1 MKQCVILDDEPLA
14 VDLLVSY
21 VEKTEDL
28 IVAFAGTNVFEAI
41 QFIQKNKVDVVFLD
55 VQMPELTGL
64 QVLKIIGTGYQVIF
78 TTAYTEYALDG
89 FELDITDYL
98 LKPITY
104 ERFLKGVQKTKKLTN
119 ALASSESANPDEF
132 IFIKTDSKMV
142 KVNLSDILFIEGL
155 KDYISLHTT
164 TEVLISLM
172 TLKSLEAML
181 PARHFL
187 RVHKS
192 YIISLNKI
200 DSVERNRIFL
210 KDRVVPIGDTYK
222 ENFTKR
228 IG

>member
-14 VDLLVSY
+14 VDLLKSY
-21 VEKTEDL
+21 IERTENL
-28 IVAFAGTNVFEAI
+28 VVAFAGTNVFEAI
-41 QFIQKNKVDVVFLD
+41 QFIQKNTVDIVFLD

-89 FELDITDYL
+89 YEFDITDYL

-104 ERFLKGVQKTKKLTN
+104 ERFLKGIEKTDKRLSIVS
-119 ALASSESANPDEF
+119 SSENNNADEF

-142 KVNLSDILFIEGL
+142 KVNLSDILFVEGL

-181 PARHFL
+181 PARNFL

-200 DSVERNRIFL
+200 DSVERNRIFI
-210 KDRVVPIGDTYK
+210 KEAVVPIGDTYK
-222 ENFTKR
+222 ESFSKR